1 MHSSQ
6 SVDNSW
12 EWSEIAIPLLRGSD
26 WCSIQSLL
34 LSGGRLSKDYP
45 QVPTGYIVTVHPTH
59 SRKKHIRVEIPRK
72 MLKIIWIWISRDY
85 FENIKNMWR
94 QHLINRNLDFLFSSQ
109 SSLEKLIIKER
120 LFVQII
126 QSINQR
132 TKAHK
137 FLRWV
142 FPKKVIQPNILNY
155 FSIKHSNAVSC
166 CNNIY
171 TPHYFIWLSALFLS
185 VFMLY

>member
-59 SRKKHIRVEIPRK
+59 SRKKTIRVECPRK
-72 MLKIIWIWISRDY
+72 MLKILWIWISRDY
-85 FENIKNMWR
+85 FKNIENMWR
-94 QHLINRNLDFLFSSQ
+94 QHLINRNLDYLFSSQ
-109 SSLEKLIIKER
+109 SSLVVEKLIIKER
-120 LFVQII
+120 FFVQMKFS
-126 QSINQR
+126 QSINAQMHTNSWGGPSR
-132 TKAHK
+132 RK
-137 FLRWV
+137 
-142 FPKKVIQPNILNY
+142 
-155 FSIKHSNAVSC
+155 
-166 CNNIY
+166 
-171 TPHYFIWLSALFLS
+171 
-185 VFMLY
+185 